1 MAATVTIESFD
12 DLSLDVLRRRR
23 SAKWRMYPPDVL
35 PAFVAEM
42 DFPLAP
48 PIRKV
53 LRAAVENDDCGYPF
67 PGELGAAFA
76 AFAARWFGWEV
87 DPERVVLVPDVVVGI
102 AELIEALTEP
112 RACVV
117 VSPPVYGP
125 FFQTV
130 RETRRQLVEAPLTRR
145 DGIWE
150 LDLDALERA
159 FAGDAALYLLC
170 NPQNPTGRAFT
181 RDELAVVAELADRHG
196 VIVLADEI
204 HAPLALAGATHVP
217 YLTLGEEAAAHGLAL
232 ASASK
237 AWNVAGL
244 KCAVVVS
251 GSDAGARLAGK
262 LPPSTRF
269 HAGHLGVLAS
279 IAAFTEGGPWLDALL
294 AHLDLNRRRLASL
307 LERELPAVR
316 YAMPEAGFLA
326 WLDCRELG
334 LGDDPSAAFLE
345 RGRVALS
352 PGPWFGT
359 GGEGHARLNIGTS
372 GALVEEAVRRMA
384 AAVAAAG

>member
-1 MAATVTIESFD
+1 
-12 DLSLDVLRRRR
+12 
-23 SAKWRMYPPDVL
+23 
-35 PAFVAEM
+35 
-42 DFPLAP
+42 
-48 PIRKV
+48 
-53 LRAAVENDDCGYPF
+53 
-67 PGELGAAFA
+67 
-76 AFAARWFGWEV
+76 
-87 DPERVVLVPDVVVGI
+87 
-102 AELIEALTEP
+102 
-112 RACVV
+112 
-117 VSPPVYGP
+117 
-125 FFQTV
+125 
-130 RETRRQLVEAPLTRR
+130 
-145 DGIWE
+145 
-150 LDLDALERA
+150 
-159 FAGDAALYLLC
+159 
-170 NPQNPTGRAFT
+170 
-181 RDELAVVAELADRHG
+181 
-196 VIVLADEI
+196 
-204 HAPLALAGATHVP
+204 
-217 YLTLGEEAAAHGLAL
+217 
-232 ASASK
+232 
-237 AWNVAGL
+237 
-244 KCAVVVS
+244 
-251 GSDAGARLAGK
+251 

>member
-1 MAATVTIESFD
+1 MAAPVAIESFD
-12 DLSLDVLRRRR
+12 DLSLDALRERR

-42 DFPLAP
+42 DFPLTP
-48 PIRKV
+48 PIREV
-53 LRAAVENDDCGYPF
+53 LRTAVENDDCGYAF
-67 PGELGAAFA
+67 PGELGPAFA
-76 AFAARWFGWEV
+76 GFASARFGWEV
-87 DPERVVLVPDVVVGI
+87 DPERVALVPDVVAGI
-102 AELIEALTEP
+102 SELIEVLTEP
-112 RACVV
+112 GAGVV

-130 RETRRQLVEAPLTRR
+130 RETGRQLVEAPLACR
-145 DGIWE
+145 DGFWE
-150 LDLDALERA
+150 LDPDALERA
-159 FAGDAALYLLC
+159 FAGGAALYLLC
-170 NPQNPTGRAFT
+170 NPHNPTGRALT
-181 RDELAVVAELADRHG
+181 RDELTAVAELAERHG

-204 HAPLALAGATHVP
+204 HAPLALEGAAHVP

-237 AWNVAGL
+237 AWNIAGL

-251 GSDAGARLAGK
+251 GSDAGAQLAAK
-262 LPPSTRF
+262 LPPSIRF

-279 IAAFTEGGPWLDALL
+279 VAAFTDGGPWLDALL

-307 LERELPAVR
+307 LERELPAVG
-316 YAMPEAGFLA
+316 YSMPEAGFLA

-345 RGRVALS
+345 HGRVALS

-359 GGEGHARLNIGTS
+359 GGAGHARLNIGTS
-372 GALVEEAVRRMA
+372 GALLEEAVRRMA
-384 AAVAAAG
+384 AAAETG